1 MFSIFSMFSNFHVLD
16 VFQTYSMVSHLRWQ
30 DSTICRALTVTNC
43 TYETETTN
51 HDISSVLQSCDDRK
65 HHSHFLYGNVLSR
78 QAMAVEFSGMQW
90 LTLIRSAQVR
100 FPSHLRI
107 STWPAQS
114 CTLYN
119 TFSLHIV
126 QQYTPYPP
134 YLHSIVHILQH
145 LLITHCTTLSVH
157 LTHLALM
164 ALCSAS
170 TTWRSLGSS
179 ALTLASRAPTDSTP
193 PLLIFLLRPSSFFLS
208 LHSNGLK
215 VNNDINIDN
224 TTGKVG
230 H

>member
-107 STWPAQS
+107 LTWPTQS

-119 TFSLHIV
+119 TFLLHIV
-126 QQYTPYPP
+126 QLCPSTLPTLPWWPCAAPP
-134 YLHSIVHILQH
+134 PPGAHWAHQPPH
-145 LLITHCTTLSVH
+145 
-157 LTHLALM
+157 
-164 ALCSAS
+164 
-170 TTWRSLGSS
+170 WP
-179 ALTLASRAPTDSTP
+179 ASRAPRDSTP
-193 PLLIFLLRPSSFFLS
+193 PPSIFIEA
-208 LHSNGLK
+208 K
-215 VNNDINIDN
+215 
-224 TTGKVG
+224 
-230 H
+230 